1 MPRFPAKKRVPECS
15 ASVIQS
21 THIPV
26 KPNRREFVLG
36 AVVAVAGSA
45 APSLARGA
53 GREALPTSAKPLPLS
68 AVRLK
73 PSDYATAVQVNRTFL
88 LKLSADRLLH
98 NFLLYAGLPPKAPL
112 YGGWESDTI
121 AGHTLGHY
129 LTALVRTYEQTGDAQ
144 CRERADYIVG
154 ELARAQ
160 AAKGNGYVGALGR
173 KKKDG
178 TIVNGEEIFPEVMRG
193 EIHSGG
199 FDLNGSW
206 SPLYTVHKLMAGLL
220 DVHAAWGNPTAL
232 KVEIA
237 LAEHFARVF
246 TALND
251 TQMQQMLNTEYG
263 GLNESF
269 AELYAQTGDKR
280 WLDVAQRIYDHKV
293 LDPLGAGEDK
303 LTNFHANTQIPKVIG
318 LARIHELNGSPA
330 PATAANFFWTT
341 VTQHHSYVIGGNA
354 DREYFSAP
362 DTLAEHVTEQTCE
375 HCNTYNML
383 KLTRHLYAWRPD
395 GAYFDYYERA
405 HLNHVMAAQNLKTGG
420 FTYMTPLMTG
430 ADRGYSEP
438 NEDAFWCCVGSGME
452 SHSKHG
458 ESIFWEG
465 DGALLVNLYIPA
477 DATWATREAKVTL
490 ETKYPMQPD
499 AKLTL
504 TSLRRS
510 DVFAIALRVPAWAKG
525 DVKVAVN
532 GTAFPLTLQRGYAVV
547 ERRWKEGDAV
557 TITLPLELRMESTPG
572 SPNTIAFLH
581 GPMVMAADLGE
592 AQGIWDSPDPAM
604 VGENL
609 LGSFKHKP
617 GLQRVAYET
626 HGVVRPADLTFVPF
640 YSQYDRRSA
649 VYFKRFSNDQWKVE
663 EAAFLAEQER
673 LRDIAGRS
681 VDVMHLGEMQPER
694 DHKLTSEIS
703 YPAEYRGRKGREARS
718 GGYFQFALQ
727 TKPGPLVLMATYW
740 GDERGQEFDILVDNV
755 LLASQQL
762 KNNKPGKFFD
772 VEYSLPE
779 GLTKDKKSV
788 QVRFVPHTHS
798 TAGPVFGVTLFTQKP
813 VPTERTS

>member
-1 MPRFPAKKRVPECS
+1 M
-15 ASVIQS
+15 
-21 THIPV
+21 

-36 AVVAVAGSA
+36 AAAAMAASA
-45 APSLARGA
+45 APTRAYGSDSNM
-53 GREALPTSAKPLPLS
+53 LPASAKPLPLS

-73 PSDYATAVQVNRTFL
+73 PSDYATAVEVNRTFL
-88 LKLSADRLLH
+88 LNLSADRLLH
-98 NFLLYAGLPPKAPL
+98 NFMLYAGLPPKAPI

-129 LTALVRTYEQTGDAQ
+129 LTALVRTYEQTGDTA
-144 CRERADYIVG
+144 CRERADYIVA

-160 AAKGNGYVGALGR
+160 AAHGNGYVGALGR

-232 KVEIA
+232 KVEVG
-237 LAEHFARVF
+237 LAEYFAHVF
-246 TALND
+246 AALND
-251 TQMQQMLNTEYG
+251 AQMQQMLNTEYG

-269 AELYAQTGDKR
+269 AELFAQTGDKR
-280 WLDVAQRIYDHKV
+280 WLEVSQRIYDHKV
-293 LDPLGAGEDK
+293 LDPLVAGEDK
-303 LTNFHANTQIPKVIG
+303 LNNFHANTQVPKVIG
-318 LARIHELNGSPA
+318 LARIHELNGKPEPA
-330 PATAANFFWTT
+330 NAASFFWTT

-362 DTLAEHVTEQTCE
+362 DTIAEHITEQTCE

-383 KLTRHLYAWRPD
+383 KLTQHLYGWKPD
-395 GAYFDYYERA
+395 GDYFDYYERA
-405 HLNHVMAAQNLKTGG
+405 HLNHVMAAQNPKTGG

-430 ADRGYSEP
+430 SERGYSEP
-438 NEDAFWCCVGSGME
+438 NEDAFWCCVGTGME
-452 SHSKHG
+452 SHAKHG

-465 DGALLVNLYIPA
+465 DGTLLVNLYIPA
-477 DATWATREAKVTL
+477 DATWATRNAKIAL

-504 TSLRRS
+504 TSLPRS
-510 DVFAIALRVPAWAKG
+510 EKFAIALRVPGWAKG
-525 DVKVAVN
+525 NAKIAVN
-532 GTAFPLTLQRGYAVV
+532 GKPSPTTRQRGYAVV
-547 ERRWKEGDAV
+547 ERRWKAGDTV
-557 TITLPLELRMESTPG
+557 TITLPLEMRIEPTPG
-572 SPNTIAFLH
+572 DANTIAFLH
-581 GPMVMAADLGE
+581 GPMVMAADLGDVKE
-592 AQGIWDSPDPAM
+592 KWDSPDPAM

-609 LGSFKHKP
+609 LGSFKQKSN
-617 GLQRVAYET
+617 LERVSYDT
-626 HGVVRPADLTFVPF
+626 RGVVRPANLTFVPF
-640 YSQYDRRSA
+640 YSQYERRSA
-649 VYFKRFSNDQWKVE
+649 VYFKRFSNEQWKIE
-663 EAAFLAEQER
+663 EASFLAEQAR
-673 LRDIAGRS
+673 LRDIAARS

-694 DHKLTSEIS
+694 DHKLTSEQS
-703 YPAEYRGRKGREARS
+703 YPVEYRGRKGRDARS
-718 GGYFQFALQ
+718 GGYFEFTMQ

-772 VEYSLPE
+772 IEYPLPE
-779 GLTKDKKSV
+779 ALTKDKVSV
-788 QVRFVPHTHS
+788 QIRFVPHNHS

-813 VPTERTS
+813 ALSEPTS